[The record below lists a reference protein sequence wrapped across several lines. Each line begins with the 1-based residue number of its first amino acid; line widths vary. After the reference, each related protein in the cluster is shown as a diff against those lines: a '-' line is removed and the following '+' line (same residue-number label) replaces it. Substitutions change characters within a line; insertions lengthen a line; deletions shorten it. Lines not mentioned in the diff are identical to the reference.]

1 MQYQTATISDIP
13 QLATLR
19 WQFCKADD
27 SLPDESVAFYHRAG
41 FSLDEVKFEYEVRPY
56 ED

>member
-13 QLATLR
+13 QLGTLR
-19 WQFCKADD
+19 WQFRKEDD
-27 SLPDESVAFYHRAG
+27 SMPDESVAFYQRAG